1 MDLRSVI
8 LKIQFSGVEFDLM
21 AIRPVD
27 IIRLQVNWRSQAKKE
42 TAEKYLVKQQLK
54 VSVEHKKSHIC

>member
-27 IIRLQVNWRSQAKKE
+27 IIRLQVN
-42 TAEKYLVKQQLK
+42 
-54 VSVEHKKSHIC
+54 